1 MRYFIKPL
9 LISLILILTYKAHAS
24 DFNKAHASD
33 FNLDACKKALL
44 GDTTRFLHQTYEAIE
59 QDNLGHLLED
69 QGYLE
74 KAYEELHNNGN
85 SLLYYASLLG
95 EPDSIEAIVSELNVD
110 VNTEDSNKRTALHY
124 AALNKNIFS
133 RFDTIY
139 ILIKLGIDPETTDN
153 LGNLPSFY
161 LKEREKKI
169 SYREK
174 QRLKGAELALPPYN
188 IDRRYLAKL
197 FQVSFS
203 TLNSW
208 IKNKA
213 TEMLKQGILASEIS
227 SITLIP
233 EYEILRL
240 FHPESRDNRG
250 TKDLTHNSRIER
262 AVARVLKDNE
272 PIEQVA
278 ESSSFTEDYLKMK
291 VTEARYR

>member
-240 FHPESRDNRG
+240 FSPREQRQSGHKRLNPQFTNRKG
-250 TKDLTHNSRIER
+250 RSQS
-262 AVARVLKDNE
+262 LKR
-272 PIEQVA
+272 Q
-278 ESSSFTEDYLKMK
+278 
-291 VTEARYR
+291 